1 VAILNNH
8 ALTRRRRLAVP
19 IPRPT
24 VLIQLL
30 AAAMAAE
37 AERHTVVEVAERH
50 TVVEVAER
58 HMVVEAAVHTAIVKI
73 SAFHKGPPFTQRGGP
88 FAFFLSQADPK
99 VSAQLSRLSRV

>member
-37 AERHTVVEVAERH
+37 AERHTVVAEAERH